1 MNTEE
6 RFPHPAD
13 STRQPNIPNDAI
25 RANIEILVQ
34 RLDDSA
40 HKLAKNLGEAL
51 ECHLDASFLSLYKQ
65 IEELAKVVSR

>member
-1 MNTEE
+1 MSTED

-13 STRQPNIPNDAI
+13 KNRQPNIPNDAI

-40 HKLAKNLGEAL
+40 HSLAKNLGEAL
-51 ECHLDASFLSLYKQ
+51 DCHLDASFLSLYRQ
-65 IEELAKVVSR
+65 IEELAKVVAR

>member
-25 RANIEILVQ
+25 RASIEILVQ

-40 HKLAKNLGEAL
+40 HRLAKNLGEAL
-51 ECHLDASFLSLYKQ
+51 DCDLDASFLSLYKQ
-65 IEELAKVVSR
+65 IEELAKVVAR